1 MTVIETERAV
11 AVPEPGHLVSVRDRW
26 WIVESVRPSSLPS
39 DPLNPARSVQHT
51 LVRLVPIDDKGSTE
65 PLAVFWETEPG
76 TEVRP
81 RAELPDPSRGVD
93 SPTEFSAYLDAAR
106 WGAIASADPRA
117 FQSPFRAG
125 IDIEDYQLLPLVN
138 ALRMPRVAMLI
149 ADDVGLGKTI
159 EAGLIAQE
167 LVLRS
172 QARKILIV
180 CPPSL
185 CGKWQREMREK
196 FGLMFEIVDTDYVR
210 RLRRERGVGI
220 NPFRSH
226 PRLIVSME
234 WVKFESQMRWFDDIL
249 PVDLN
254 TYPRAF
260 DLLIVDEAHNIAP
273 SASGNYARDSMR
285 TKAIRRLAPH
295 FEHRLFLTAT
305 PHNGYRE
312 SYEALL
318 EMLDPNRFT
327 KGIAPNNTERDQVIV
342 RRLKSH
348 LRDML
353 PDGESRFSTRRINAL
368 KVELTPGE
376 CELFDLLDQYTK
388 LRITS
393 ASTLEG
399 TTAARFVTLLLKKRL
414 LSSPAAFKHTLDKH
428 IETLGSARVS
438 RATLAELERARD
450 ALDSDNDDSED
461 VSGCEIE
468 ALALA
473 AAALP
478 DSQESSESDD
488 LAGEHTV
495 LARMRARSLPY
506 RQTNGASYSTET
518 SKLLNQLREQADQR
532 VRQADSKTT
541 RLFEWL
547 RETCY
552 PDGVW
557 NDERVIVF
565 TEYRATLNYL
575 KELFE
580 APHPDRPAMGGRIE
594 LFHGS
599 LEAKQRERIIREFNY
614 DPRKTRVRILLATDA
629 AAEGI
634 DLHLACH
641 RLVHIEVP
649 FNPNKMEQRNG
660 RIDRHRQKS
669 PTVDI
674 YHFASTA
681 TVDAHQTS
689 RAGYDYSFLLR
700 VAEKVNEIREDL
712 GSVASVLEER
722 IEAQM
727 LRTSDTSLD
736 LDYLVEQRQEQAW
749 ASFEQLKRR
758 FSADS
763 ARVRDQYQTSIKE
776 LDISPT
782 SVERA
787 VQVALKI
794 SGQPQLTRR
803 TLERSDSTAEVFEVG
818 DLGGT
823 WGETLRDLYNM
834 VESYRLPVTFDSEV
848 ARGHHDVAYLHIGHP
863 FVARCL
869 RTLRAQ
875 MWGAS
880 GNRKLNRITVRLCG
894 HDEAVAVAHAR
905 VVVTGADGSTL
916 DEVIAPAAV
925 RVAGRHGRLN
935 VGETQ
940 SVIEKAF
947 TDTPRDHVRDRY
959 IDQWSRIRPA
969 LEQALMA
976 RAEEVRD
983 QRSRRMD
990 AKRDDEEKRLRGTL
1004 TDLRQS
1010 IERRLAEF
1018 ERSELAEQL
1027 RLPDF
1032 DEEEQRQ
1039 FKADVD
1045 ALRKRIERIDSDADR
1060 EAEILRRRYN
1070 VRDVNWF
1077 PIAVEILVPATEPR

>member
-1 MTVIETERAV
+1 M
-11 AVPEPGHLVSVRDRW
+11 
-26 WIVESVRPSSLPS
+26 SL
-39 DPLNPARSVQHT
+39 
-51 LVRLVPIDDKGSTE
+51 
-65 PLAVFWETEPG
+65 
-76 TEVRP
+76 
-81 RAELPDPSRGVD
+81 
-93 SPTEFSAYLDAAR
+93 
-106 WGAIASADPRA
+106 
-117 FQSPFRAG
+117 
-125 IDIEDYQLLPLVN
+125 
-138 ALRMPRVAMLI
+138 
-149 ADDVGLGKTI
+149 
-159 EAGLIAQE
+159 
-167 LVLRS
+167 
-172 QARKILIV
+172 
-180 CPPSL
+180 
-185 CGKWQREMREK
+185 
-196 FGLMFEIVDTDYVR
+196 
-210 RLRRERGVGI
+210 
-220 NPFRSH
+220 
-226 PRLIVSME
+226 
-234 WVKFESQMRWFDDIL
+234 
-249 PVDLN
+249 
-254 TYPRAF
+254 
-260 DLLIVDEAHNIAP
+260 
-273 SASGNYARDSMR
+273 R

-327 KGIAPNNTERDQVIV
+327 KGITPNSTERDQVVV

-353 PDGESRFSTRRINAL
+353 SDGKSRFSTRCINAL
-368 KVELTPGE
+368 KVELAPDE
-376 CELFDLLDQYTK
+376 CELFDLLDRYTK
-388 LRITS
+388 LRIES
-393 ASTLEG
+393 ASTQES

-414 LSSPAAFKHTLDKH
+414 LSSPAAFKYTLDKH
-428 IETLGSARVS
+428 IETLSAHVS
-438 RATLAELERARD
+438 RATLAELERAQD
-450 ALDSDNDDSED
+450 NLDSDNDDSD
-461 VSGCEIE
+461 DISDCEIE
-468 ALALA
+468 ALTLA
-473 AAALP
+473 ASTFP
-478 DSQESSESDD
+478 DSQEWSESDD
-488 LAGEHTV
+488 LADEHTV

-506 RQTNGASYSTET
+506 RQARGTSRSTGT
-518 SKLLNQLREQADQR
+518 TRLLNQLRERADQR
-532 VRQADSKTT
+532 FRRADSKTN

-552 PDGVW
+552 PDGAW
-557 NDERVIVF
+557 NDERVVVF

-575 KELFE
+575 EELLKV
-580 APHPDRPAMGGRIE
+580 PHPDRPAMDGRVE

-599 LEAKQRERIIREFNY
+599 LDAQQRERIIREFNY
-614 DPRKTRVRILLATDA
+614 DPRKTRVRVLLATDA

-641 RLVHIEVP
+641 RLVHVEVP

-660 RIDRHRQKS
+660 RIDRHGQKS
-669 PTVDI
+669 STVNI
-674 YHFASTA
+674 YHFASTVA
-681 TVDAHQTS
+681 ADAHQTS
-689 RAGYDYSFLLR
+689 RLGYDYSFLLR
-700 VAEKVNEIREDL
+700 VAEKVNEIRDDL

-727 LRTSDTSLD
+727 LRASDASLD
-736 LDYLVEQRQEQAW
+736 LDHLIEQRREQAW
-749 ASFEQLKRR
+749 ASLEQLKRR

-763 ARVRDQYQTSIKE
+763 VRVRDQYQASIKE

-787 VQVALKI
+787 VQVALKMD
-794 SGQPQLTRR
+794 GQPQLALQ
-803 TLERSDSTAEVFEVG
+803 TLERSGGTVEVFEVG

-823 WGETLRDLYNM
+823 WGETLHDLYNM
-834 VESYRLPVTFDSEV
+834 VERYRLPITFNPEV

-880 GNRKLNRITVRLCG
+880 GNRKLNRITVRSCG

-925 RVAGRHGRLN
+925 RVAGRQGRLN

-940 SVIEKAF
+940 SVIDKALA
-947 TDTPRDHVRDRY
+947 DTPLDHVRDRY

-990 AKRDDEEKRLRGTL
+990 AKRDDEENRLRGTL
-1004 TDLRQS
+1004 ADLQRS

-1018 ERSELAEQL
+1018 ERSEMVEQL

-1032 DEEEQRQ
+1032 DEEERRQ
-1039 FKADVD
+1039 FTADVD
-1045 ALRKRIERIDSDADR
+1045 ALRRRIERISSDADR
-1060 EAEILRRRYN
+1060 EAEILRRRYD

-1077 PIAVEILVPATEPR
+1077 PIAVEILVPTIEPR